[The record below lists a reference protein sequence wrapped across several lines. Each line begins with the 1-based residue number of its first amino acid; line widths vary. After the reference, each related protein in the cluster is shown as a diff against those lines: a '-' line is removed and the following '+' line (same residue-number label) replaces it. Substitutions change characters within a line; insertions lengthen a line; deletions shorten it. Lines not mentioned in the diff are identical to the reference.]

1 MNNLA
6 ALILLG
12 ALSAA
17 GPASALEPA
26 PMQTGRGGSPPADQ
40 GPRAGMV
47 QAPSPSSSQSPA
59 SQSNVTADPAQQIE
73 PEGGPPAGALS
84 LSQIIAQIE
93 SRPDFAFIRDIDW
106 DDGRYDVQYRTR
118 DGRDRNL
125 KVDPRTGRPVEGAL
139 PTVHWPKS

>member
-6 ALILLG
+6 TLILLG
-12 ALSAA
+12 MLTGTAA
-17 GPASALEPA
+17 PAAALEPVRGA
-26 PMQTGRGGSPPADQ
+26 PPPAGPSAGPSAGIVQTQ
-40 GPRAGMV
+40 G
-47 QAPSPSSSQSPA
+47 SSS
-59 SQSNVTADPAQQIE
+59 SQSNVTAEPAQQIE

-106 DDGRYDVQYRTR
+106 DGGRYDVQYRTR

-139 PTVHWPKS
+139 PVVHWPKS

>member
-6 ALILLG
+6 ALLLLG
-12 ALSAA
+12 ALSGAA
-17 GPASALEPA
+17 APAAALEPA
-26 PMQTGRGGSPPADQ
+26 RGEPPP
-40 GPRAGMV
+40 GPGARAGIV
-47 QAPSPSSSQSPA
+47 QTQAAPGASGHDG
-59 SQSNVTADPAQQIE
+59 SQSNVTADPAKQIE
-73 PEGGPPAGALS
+73 PEGGPPVGALS

-93 SRPDFAFIRDIDW
+93 SRPDFAFIKDIDW

-139 PTVHWPKS
+139 PMVQWPRS

>member
-6 ALILLG
+6 ALLLLA
-12 ALSAA
+12 ALSGAA
-17 GPASALEPA
+17 APAAANEPARGEPPPGPA
-26 PMQTGRGGSPPADQ
+26 
-40 GPRAGMV
+40 PRAGLV
-47 QAPSPSSSQSPA
+47 QTQAPASQAPTSG
-59 SQSNVTADPAQQIE
+59 SQSNVMAEPAQQVE
-73 PEGGPPAGALS
+73 PEGGPPVGALS

-106 DDGRYDVQYRTR
+106 EDGRYDVEYRTR

-139 PTVHWPKS
+139 PVVQWPRS